1 MFYPV
6 LFSQYNPGIIYGHHD
21 AIPALEQQLVS
32 APLGAWVGVLCFT
45 SAVPRGTWPRV
56 QVSGNLGVTSLSY
69 L

>member
-21 AIPALEQQLVS
+21 AVPSLEQQLVS
-32 APLGAWVGVLCFT
+32 ALLGAWWGVLCFM
-45 SAVPRGTWPRV
+45 SVVPRGTWPRV
-56 QVSGNLGVTSLSY
+56 EVSGNLGVASLSD

>member
-21 AIPALEQQLVS
+21 AVPSLEQQLVS
-32 APLGAWVGVLCFT
+32 APLGAWWGVLCFM
-45 SAVPRGTWPRV
+45 SVVPRGTWPRV
-56 QVSGNLGVTSLSY
+56 EVSGNLGVASLSD